1 MQIFGEF
8 IQHFPPEK
16 DSLELT
22 FTPTSVPLKKRWRNN
37 RLSAH
42 FIADYFTTFLPL
54 DDAQCKQKKQ
64 IEESKCAVS
73 YVANELLENAMKYN
87 SEKVRTQIKFGIHFV
102 EKESLIA
109 VIFATNIISLKNQ
122 EKLQV
127 FIKKLSDKDPELL
140 YIEQLE
146 KNAFNEQEN
155 KVEDECSG
163 LGILTM
169 INDYNALIGWQFDT
183 LEDFDDES
191 FSIVTTM
198 VQLEVCQN

>member
-8 IQHFPPEK
+8 IQQFPPEK

-54 DDAQCKQKKQ
+54 DDAVNEHQKQ
-64 IEESKCAVS
+64 IQESKCAVL
-73 YVANELLENAMKYN
+73 YIANELLENAMKYN
-87 SEKVRTQIKFGIHFV
+87 CEQADAQIQFGIHFLNQ
-102 EKESLIA
+102 ENLIA
-109 VIFATNIISLKNQ
+109 VIFTTNVINIENQ
-122 EKLQV
+122 HKLTH
-127 FIKKLSDKDPELL
+127 FITKLSNQDAETL

-146 KNAFNEQEN
+146 KSALNENGE
-155 KVEDECSG
+155 ECSG

-169 INDYNALIGWQFDT
+169 INDYNASLGWKFET
-183 LEDFDDES
+183 LQRSDKNHFA
-191 FSIVTTM
+191 IVTTM
-198 VQLEVCQN
+198 VQIEV

>member
-8 IQHFPPEK
+8 IQDFPPEK

-54 DDAQCKQKKQ
+54 DDSQCEEKQRIQ
-64 IEESKCAVS
+64 ESKCAVS
-73 YVANELLENAMKYN
+73 YIANELLENAMKYN
-87 SEKVRTQIKFGIHFV
+87 YEKAHSQIKFGIHFL
-102 EKESLIA
+102 ENEYLMA
-109 VIFATNIISLKNQ
+109 VLFATNTINICHHQ
-122 EKLQV
+122 
-127 FIKKLSDKDPELL
+127 KLSKFIQLLSKKDPERL

-146 KNAFNEQEN
+146 KNAFSEE
-155 KVEDECSG
+155 EEECSG

-169 INDYNALIGWQFDT
+169 INDYNAILGWK
-183 LEDFDDES
+183 FDDS
-191 FSIVTTM
+191 YHDNNDILFIVTTM
-198 VQLEVCQN
+198 VQIKV

>member
-8 IQHFPPEK
+8 IQDFPPEK

-54 DDAQCKQKKQ
+54 DDSQFEEKQRIQ
-64 IEESKCAVS
+64 ESKCAVS
-73 YVANELLENAMKYN
+73 YIANELLENAMKYN
-87 SEKVRTQIKFGIHFV
+87 SEKTHAQIKFGIHFL
-102 EKESLIA
+102 ENKHLIA
-109 VIFATNIISLKNQ
+109 VIFATNTINIYHRQ
-122 EKLQV
+122 
-127 FIKKLSDKDPELL
+127 KLSQFIQLLSKKDPEKL

-146 KNAFNEQEN
+146 KNALNEQE
-155 KVEDECSG
+155 EECSG

-169 INDYNALIGWQFDT
+169 INDYNALLGWKFDK
-183 LEDFDDES
+183 LDNYNQNILS
-191 FSIVTTM
+191 VVTTM
-198 VQLEVCQN
+198 VQIKV

>member
-8 IQHFPPEK
+8 IQQFPPEK

-54 DDAQCKQKKQ
+54 DDGLEEQKKQ
-64 IEESKCAVS
+64 IQESKCAVS
-73 YVANELLENAMKYN
+73 YIANELLENAMKYN
-87 SEKVRTQIKFGIHFV
+87 CEQAHSQIKFGIHFLNQ
-102 EKESLIA
+102 ERLIA
-109 VIFATNIISLKNQ
+109 VLFATNVISMKNQ
-122 EKLQV
+122 DKLQT
-127 FIKKLSDKDPELL
+127 FIGKLSSKDTETL

-146 KNAFNEQEN
+146 RNALNECEHG
-155 KVEDECSG
+155 EECSG

-169 INDYNALIGWQFDT
+169 INDYNASLGWKFETIEQSEQ
-183 LEDFDDES
+183 EDFCV
-191 FSIVTTM
+191 VTTM
-198 VQLEVCQN
+198 VQIEV

>member
-54 DDAQCKQKKQ
+54 DDAQDKQKKRIQ
-64 IEESKCAVS
+64 ESRCAVS
-73 YVANELLENAMKYN
+73 YIANELLENAMKYN
-87 SEKVRTQIKFGIHFV
+87 AEKAQAQIKFGIHFL
-102 EKESLIA
+102 EKDRLIA
-109 VIFATNIISLKNQ
+109 VVFATNTINLENEQ
-122 EKLQV
+122 RLQK
-127 FIKKLSDKDPELL
+127 FIDKVSKKDPELL
-140 YIEQLE
+140 YVEQLE
-146 KNAFNEQEN
+146 KNAINEHCE
-155 KVEDECSG
+155 ECSG

-169 INDYNALIGWQFDT
+169 INDYNALLGWKFDQ
-183 LEDFDDES
+183 LENYNHEV
-191 FSIVTTM
+191 FSKVTTM
-198 VQLEVCQN
+198 VQLEV